1 MTNEQFDALMNA
13 IDVAIEAKMAI
24 TLNWSEPEDYHN
36 RAITAEEAARKLL
49 VTDSPTE
56 DQPQ

>member
-13 IDVAIEAKMAI
+13 IDAVVTANLA
-24 TLNWSEPEDYHN
+24 LNLKWTDPQKYTDWANIAEQ
-36 RAITAEEAARKLL
+36 TAREIL

-56 DQPQ
+56 DPNQ